1 MYSGCTVRKQ
11 DIICTGGQARLIQT
25 KFIMPAYLENLT
37 RYSNTQNMCKK
48 GYTRL
53 WMLRN
58 LKKHGACQA
67 DLLDVY
73 VKQCRCML
81 ELAVPVWNPAITK
94 SEISQ
99 IERVQKT
106 ALAIILGKNY
116 DSYQEALD
124 DLKLSS
130 LEDRRLEIC
139 RTFAKKSQQHEKFQ
153 YWYKYSVVPLVTTFE
168 PVLYRTLRY
177 KNSPLP

>member
-1 MYSGCTVRKQ
+1 MKLLG
-11 DIICTGGQARLIQT
+11 IIIQSNM
-25 KFIMPAYLENLT
+25 KW
-37 RYSNTQNMCKK
+37 YSNTENMCKK

-58 LKKHGACQA
+58 LKKNGASQA

-73 VKQCRCML
+73 EKQCRCML
-81 ELAVPVWNPAITK
+81 ELAVPVWNPAISK

-116 DSYQEALD
+116 TSYPEALD
-124 DLKLSS
+124 TLKLSS
-130 LEDRRLEIC
+130 LEDRRWKIC
-139 RTFAKKSQQHEKFQ
+139 RTFVRKSQLHEKFRN
-153 YWYKYSVVPLVTTFE
+153 WYKDNDEPTTTAFKPVP
-168 PVLYRTLRY
+168 YRTLRY
-177 KNSPLP
+177 KNSQLPYLTDLLNLA